1 MRSALDQWY
10 NHGYT
15 FNMKTA
21 ISIPDDIFQSAEQLA
36 RRLGV
41 SRSELYVQAL
51 KNYLQDHHEE
61 GVTDALNTIYGDI
74 RAQLDPVL
82 QRVQTRSL
90 PQDDWT

>member
-1 MRSALDQWY
+1 
-10 NHGYT
+10 
-15 FNMKTA
+15 MKTA

-51 KNYLQDHHEE
+51 KSYLQEHHEE
-61 GVTDALNTIYGDI
+61 GVTEALNTIYEDI

-82 QRVQTRSL
+82 QQVQTRSL
-90 PQDDWT
+90 PRDDWT

>member
-1 MRSALDQWY
+1 
-10 NHGYT
+10 
-15 FNMKTA
+15 MKTA

-51 KNYLQDHHEE
+51 KSYLQEYHEE
-61 GVTDALNTIYGDI
+61 GVTEALNTIYEDI

-90 PQDDWT
+90 PRDDWT

>member
-1 MRSALDQWY
+1 
-10 NHGYT
+10 
-15 FNMKTA
+15 MKTA

-51 KNYLQDHHEE
+51 KSYLQDHHEE
-61 GVTDALNTIYGDI
+61 RVTDALNTIYGDI

-82 QRVQTRSL
+82 QHMQTRSL